1 MRLLPLLLLPFLI
14 VGCAGGPD
22 SEPGHRSEKTP
33 AAAALAGEARPDGG
47 IAEANRRNAERLREG
62 DWRAVKPAV
71 GPESP

>member
-1 MRLLPLLLLPFLI
+1 MRRPVLLALLLP
-14 VGCAGGPD
+14 GCARGPD
-22 SEPGHRSEKTP
+22 TEPGHRNEKTP
-33 AAAALAGEARPDGG
+33 AAAALAGEPRPEGG

>member
-1 MRLLPLLLLPFLI
+1 MTRALLPALLLLA
-14 VGCAGGPD
+14 GCAGGPAN
-22 SEPGHRSEKTP
+22 EPGHRSEKTP
-33 AAAALAGEARPDGG
+33 AAAALAGEPRPEGG

>member
-1 MRLLPLLLLPFLI
+1 MSRPFLLALLLA
-14 VGCAGGPD
+14 GCAGGPD
-22 SEPGHRSEKTP
+22 TEPGHRNEKTP
-33 AAAALAGEARPDGG
+33 VAAALAGEPRPEGG